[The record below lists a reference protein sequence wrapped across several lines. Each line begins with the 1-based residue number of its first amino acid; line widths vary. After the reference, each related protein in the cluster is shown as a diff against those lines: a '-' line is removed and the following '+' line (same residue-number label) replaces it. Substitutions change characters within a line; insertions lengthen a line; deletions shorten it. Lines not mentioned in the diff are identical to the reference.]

1 MNLVPTGRKV
11 TDINGVLGHYIDTQY
26 GTFVMRVVSLRLL
39 LPLFLIRI
47 LWTTVFRSFLT
58 LRALPY
64 PASKI
69 NYWD

>member
-11 TDINGVLGHYIDTQY
+11 TDKWG
-26 GTFVMRVVSLRLL
+26 
-39 LPLFLIRI
+39 IRALYRYPVRHI
-47 LWTTVFRSFLT
+47 CYASRKPSAFATSISNTNTMDDCIRSFLT